1 MGRGELWCWWRC
13 QNAVWRKILQNKTV
27 VGDLESFVSVVKEKF
42 SDFAI
47 EGFKSNE
54 IHDATKH
61 LPEHYEKHSKHLHS
75 TQKFHHITT
84 ENKKV
89 AGCFLTKTC
98 LCHHQ
103 IEQNQEKVESDAVAQ
118 TLDTKKNIF
127 PTIGQL

>member
-1 MGRGELWCWWRC
+1 M
-13 QNAVWRKILQNKTV
+13 QNKTV

-42 SDFAI
+42 PNFAI

-54 IHDATKH
+54 ICDATKH

-89 AGCFLTKTC
+89 VGCFLTKTC
-98 LCHHQ
+98 PCHHAFLH
-103 IEQNQEKVESDAVAQ
+103 KGG
-118 TLDTKKNIF
+118 K
-127 PTIGQL
+127 